1 MDLTNIPGLMW
12 RAISPE
18 DESGLKALDS
28 ACKAVDGDEPVSDLP
43 GDALKA
49 AVKHMDNA
57 LCVTANNEIVA
68 VAWVHANPPQ
78 DGLQK
83 IMLGGRVNPEYRRKG
98 IGQALIAWAESRALN
113 LAKPDV
119 TLQLMIA
126 NEALT
131 EDANA
136 LYLNYGYENIF
147 TEFMLVRP
155 LDEPLPEIPLPE
167 GLTERSWD
175 TASAP
180 LFFQAYAEGFKDR
193 LGEVVP
199 VKEEWIAGYAKED
212 EDFRPDLSR
221 VVLEKNNPVAFV
233 TCEVSGQTGWITQI
247 AVVQERRR
255 KGLARAILVQALKRL
270 QDEGCV
276 EVALHV
282 NANNAHAAAA
292 FFDVGFTLRL
302 TRARFLKEIAMGR

>member
-1 MDLTNIPGLMW
+1 MDLTDVPGLMW

-18 DESGLKALDS
+18 DELGLKALDT

-43 GDALKA
+43 GDAMKA
-49 AVKHMDNA
+49 AVEHMDNA
-57 LCVTANNEIVA
+57 LCVMANNEIVA
-68 VAWVHANPPQ
+68 AAWVHANPPQ

-83 IMLGGRVNPEYRRKG
+83 VMLGGRVHPEYRRKG

-119 TLQLMIA
+119 TLQLVIA

-136 LYLNYGYENIF
+136 LYLDYGYENIF
-147 TEFMLVRP
+147 TEFMLIRP

-167 GLTERSWD
+167 GLTERRWD

-199 VKEEWIAGYAKED
+199 VKEEWIAGYAEED

-221 VVLEKNNPVAFV
+221 VVLEENNPAAFI
-233 TCEVSGQTGWITQI
+233 TCEISGQTGWIAQI

-276 EVALHV
+276 EAALHV

>member
-1 MDLTNIPGLMW
+1 MDLSDVPGLMW

-18 DESGLKALDS
+18 DELGLKALDT

-49 AVKHMDNA
+49 AVEHMDNA

-83 IMLGGRVNPEYRRKG
+83 VMLGGRVHPEYRRKG

-136 LYLNYGYENIF
+136 LYLDYGYENIF
-147 TEFMLVRP
+147 TEFMLVRS
-155 LDEPLPEIPLPE
+155 LDEPLLEIPLPE
-167 GLTERSWD
+167 GLTERRWD

-193 LGEVVP
+193 LGDVVS
-199 VKEEWIAGYAKED
+199 VKEEWIAGYAEED

-221 VVLEKNNPVAFV
+221 VVLEENNPAAFV
-233 TCEVSGQTGWITQI
+233 TCEISGQTGWIAQI
-247 AVVQERRR
+247 AVVQDRRR

-276 EVALHV
+276 EAALHV

-292 FFDVGFTLRL
+292 FFDVGFALRL